1 MRTSESTV
9 KLVAALVLARRA
21 FAPVIREAVG
31 QVGQNR
37 AYKYADLAGILDA
50 VMPALLAQDLV
61 ILQAIDAESASLI
74 TRLAHV
80 SGEWAEAS
88 YPLKLDQPPQQ
99 FGSSLTYGRRYSLQS
114 LLCLAA
120 EDDDGAAAEVKPLA
134 KKKLAAANTSPI
146 VTRPTAK
153 PSDKTISD
161 TQRRKL
167 FAVAAAHGWT
177 EHEWREQMDRGF
189 GCLSTKQL
197 QPEDY
202 EQLLAIL
209 QRRPRVQTDGVSEP
223 Q

>member
-1 MRTSESTV
+1 
-9 KLVAALVLARRA
+9 
-21 FAPVIREAVG
+21 
-31 QVGQNR
+31 
-37 AYKYADLAGILDA
+37 
-50 VMPALLAQDLV
+50 
-61 ILQAIDAESASLI
+61 
-74 TRLAHV
+74 LAHV